1 MARRVDEG
9 DLAALAHDGI
19 GADMLGDAAGF
30 ARRHVAVT
38 EGIQQGG
45 LAVVHVAHDGD
56 HRGPGLELILP
67 ILLLGVVRQH
77 VLIGL
82 GDLLL
87 QGDVVVAGDELAG
100 IEVNVLVDGGH
111 DAQQEQLLD
120 DLGGGLADL
129 LGQLLHRD
137 HFRGDHRVIDDHR
150 GGLDRLLLVAL
161 ALAAA
166 AHGAVLV
173 PHHGGT
179 VFLLHGFLIL
189 SLLVLVVIVVVPV
202 PVLIP
207 GPGAGVDDD
216 GAAAALSSL
225 GPLGPG
231 TGVVPAR
238 PISRGGGPT
247 VRRTAILAGGPRTVV
262 PMGTVLPGHVGRLLR
277 RGRGPLDGGRGLL
290 DRGCGGLR
298 LGGRL
303 LHGLR
308 YGSLRGRGFRLGGG
322 LRRGFGRGLGR
333 GLADLVRLV
342 RHIGVALAGLQEPLE
357 PLGLLPLR
365 LLPLLPLL
373 LLDEPV
379 LRSLGRRKQRR
390 QRLPIGLDP
399 IQQCLCAALDALRR
413 VKEIRCHTF
422 NPLLPFRMPPHHVS
436 YSQTVYPSPP

>member
-1 MARRVDEG
+1 
-9 DLAALAHDGI
+9 
-19 GADMLGDAAGF
+19 MLGDAAGL
-30 ARRHVAVT
+30 ARRHVAVA
-38 EGIQQGG
+38 EGIQQGS
-45 LAVVHVAHDGD
+45 LAVIHVAHDGD

-100 IEVNVLVDGGH
+100 IEVDVLVDGGH

-137 HFRGDHRVIDDHR
+137 HFGSDHRVIDDHR

-173 PHHGGT
+173 PHHRGT
-179 VFLLHGFLIL
+179 VFLLHGLL
-189 SLLVLVVIVVVPV
+189 VLGLLVLVVIVVVPV

-216 GAAAALSSL
+216 GAATALSTL
-225 GPLGPG
+225 RPLRPG
-231 TGVVPAR
+231 TGVVPPGPVAG
-238 PISRGGGPT
+238 GGGPT
-247 VRRTAILAGGPRTVV
+247 VGRTAILGARARAVV
-262 PMGTVLPGHVGRLLR
+262 PTETVLPGYVGRLLD
-277 RGRGPLDGGRGLL
+277 RGCRLL
-290 DRGCGGLR
+290 DRGCGSLY
-298 LGGRL
+298 LGGGL

-308 YGSLRGRGFRLGGG
+308 YGSLWGFRLGGG

-342 RHIGVALAGLQEPLE
+342 RHIGVALAGLQESLE

-379 LRSLGRRKQRR
+379 LRSLGRHKQRR
-390 QRLPIGLDP
+390 QRLPVGLDP

-422 NPLLPFRMPPHHVS
+422 NPLLPFRMPLHPVS
-436 YSQTVYPSPP
+436 YLQTVYPSPP